1 MRLREL
7 REQHHIQQKTIADLL
22 DISPNAVCLY
32 EKGKRE
38 PNIKS
43 LIKICDFFDISLDY
57 LLGRTYTPDGRS
69 DAENEFLKFIKSRN
83 YYKKEYEELKIYGEK
98 ELEKHYEDGELCE
111 ITIQNMDSLASEVAS
126 EFNRLN
132 SEEKVRAYLL
142 YLDSKITSM
151 ADELGGF

>member
-1 MRLREL
+1 MRLKEL
-7 REQHHIQQKTIADLL
+7 REKNNLQQKDLARL
-22 DISPNAVCLY
+22 LNVSQNAISLY
-32 EKGKRE
+32 ETGKRE
-38 PNIKS
+38 PNIEY
-43 LIKICDFFDISLDY
+43 LIKICDFFNISLDY
-57 LLGRTYTPDGRS
+57 LLERAYSPNSRS
-69 DAENEFLKFIKSRN
+69 DAENELLKFIQLRN
-83 YYKKEYEELKIYGEK
+83 HYKQDYEELKIYGEK

-151 ADELGGF
+151 FDELGDF